1 MGNFK
6 RVHEHV
12 RVCVCVCVR
21 TSKLTRRS
29 FITDTGEMRQET
41 SVTAD
46 YYLCH

>member
-12 RVCVCVCVR
+12 RVCVC